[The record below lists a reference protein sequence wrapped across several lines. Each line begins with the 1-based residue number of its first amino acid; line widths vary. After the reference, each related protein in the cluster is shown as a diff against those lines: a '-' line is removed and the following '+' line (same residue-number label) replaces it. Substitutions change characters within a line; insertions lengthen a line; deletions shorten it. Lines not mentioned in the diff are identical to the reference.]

1 MESMVEE
8 NKDKPIKKVEN
19 KKKTNAKPR
28 VRKTVKKTEQNKVV
42 KANQENERFKK
53 MNIDQELPT
62 YLL

>member
-53 MNIDQELPT
+53 MNIDHELPT